1 MELQDIQVQDS
12 FTVTFKV
19 LYGSAIPHGI
29 GTLIKNRK
37 EYIFLCVMKQTGA
50 IWIFI
55 LEGEMLVYARLPQQI
70 RPRTLCL
77 FYAASLTARLLL
89 SVRLIYTCLK
99 KYSMQVKRKT
109 KRNI

>member
-37 EYIFLCVMKQTGA
+37 EYIFLGVKLNVCNEADRGDLDFHLGRGNA
-50 IWIFI
+50 CL
-55 LEGEMLVYARLPQQI
+55 LEWNKMEW
-70 RPRTLCL
+70 T
-77 FYAASLTARLLL
+77 
-89 SVRLIYTCLK
+89 
-99 KYSMQVKRKT
+99 
-109 KRNI
+109 

>member
-29 GTLIKNRK
+29 G
-37 EYIFLCVMKQTGA
+37 
-50 IWIFI
+50 
-55 LEGEMLVYARLPQQI
+55 MLVCARLPQQI